1 MKQKKMQE
9 THRINFAVLLS
20 YTVFTFILLIAYV
33 LEFVKGSRSL
43 GYTLVFAI
51 LNLAPYSVY
60 LMLYMKDKTTT
71 RIKYVLSIGF
81 SALYAFVL
89 LTATV
94 PTTFVYVFLVFFMI
108 IPYGDVNLC
117 YITGGIAVSANIVSV
132 VIGFTNGSLMPAD
145 LAMVEIQVLSVGLAA
160 FFSGLATRVIGQV
173 NTQRIAELNE
183 EKEKSESL
191 LSNTL
196 ELSKGI
202 SKDIESVSVR
212 MERLEQSVD
221 TTRDSMNDVSVGANQ
236 TAESMQDQLIQTEG
250 IVEQVNKAKE
260 VSRNIAKNVG
270 QTEDTVLV
278 GKENIEHLLFYVNQ
292 SENASSM
299 VASKMNELAENTE
312 KMNSI
317 LEMINSVTRQT
328 SLLSLNAS
336 IEAAR
341 AGEAGKGFAVVAG
354 EISSLANQTS
364 DATIS
369 ITKLIEGITMS
380 IDEVFNAI
388 NQLMESNKEQNQA
401 AETTALNFEKIEACS
416 SNIYEVSADLENVIS
431 ELAKSN
437 EGIVRNVNNVSAVTQ
452 EVSARANETRTESEQ
467 NALVVEEIAKVMAEL
482 NDKAKQLNQ

>member
-89 LTATV
+89 LTAAV